1 MATLVAMPL
10 PKKLLLRVNNGDLS
24 GQAFALVGEMVIG
37 RGTTC
42 TLFVPDRRASRE
54 HARLFFEDGQLVV
67 EDLGSHNGTYL
78 NNDRVTKQPVVPGD
92 VVRIGMTHFSIEAAQ
107 VPSEHSAVRV
117 VSDAHPVPPRMVR
130 AVEPISGPLDPRHM
144 TAQDMFESLG
154 VGLTERFD
162 DVNGL
167 TLLRKTRSFALLVEA
182 SKILQRY
189 SDLRETLPGLM
200 DLVLQVVQGD
210 SAAVMLLDETGQL
223 IPKVVQARTDPNRVA
238 GANTPSPD
246 IEMVLSK
253 TVADIVMNERCAVIT
268 ADAAADERFSSA
280 ESVMISRVRSL
291 LVVPVLVGNRLLGLI
306 EVENRRSVNAFD
318 ENDLHL
324 VSVLGSMLG
333 VALDHLEV
341 SQARERA
348 ITELR
353 AAQDQ
358 LLATQQRLVAS
369 ERMGVLGRISSGI
382 AHEVKNHLSP
392 FMLAEMIARKYP
404 DDQEI
409 QEASEMMLEAQQRI
423 LGIVDEIRAFAG
435 GSRGEVTVQPND
447 LAAIVESV
455 LRFLRCDRVL
465 RATDVRLFAMA
476 RPIVHMDAARICQ
489 VLINLIRNAADALE
503 NRKGGFVEVM
513 VHAEGASAVVEV
525 RDNGPGIPP
534 ELRDRV
540 FEPFFSTKGDK
551 GLGLGLDISRQIVR
565 AHGGALTFESDTGVG
580 TVFRLV
586 LPLVP
591 VADDSDGGYDDAR
604 TDPNPRVVPIDR

>member
-1 MATLVAMPL
+1 MPM
-10 PKKLLLRVNNGDLS
+10 PAKMLLRVMSGDLA

-37 RGTTC
+37 RATTC
-42 TLFVPDRRASRE
+42 TLFVPDRQSSRE
-54 HARLFFEDGQLVV
+54 HAKLYYDGADLIV

-78 NNDRVTKQPVVPGD
+78 NNERITREPVVAGD
-92 VVRIGMTHFSIEAAQ
+92 VIRIGGTHFAVEAGPGSGA
-107 VPSEHSAVRV
+107 HSAVRV
-117 VSDAHPVPPRMVR
+117 ISDANPLPPRMIR
-130 AVEPISGPLDPRHM
+130 PVEPVSGPLDTKRM
-144 TAQDMFESLG
+144 SAQDMFDALG

-162 DVNGL
+162 EVAGL
-167 TLLRKTRSFALLVEA
+167 PLLRKTRSFALLVEA
-182 SKILQRY
+182 SKILQHY
-189 SDLRETLPGLM
+189 SNLRDTLPGLM

-210 SAAVMLLDETGQL
+210 RAAVMLLDEHGQL
-223 IPKVVQARTDPNRVA
+223 IPKVIQGRTDA
-238 GANTPSPD
+238 GKLPASSAATPPEM
-246 IEMVLSK
+246 EMVLSK
-253 TVADIVMNERCAVIT
+253 TIADIVLKDHCAVIT
-268 ADAAADERFSSA
+268 ADAAADERFAAA
-280 ESVMISRVRSL
+280 ESVVISRVRSL

-348 ITELR
+348 IAELR
-353 AAQDQ
+353 TAQQQ

-423 LGIVDEIRAFAG
+423 LGIVDEIRTFAS
-435 GSRGEVTVQPND
+435 GSRSDVSVQPYD

-465 RATDVRLFAMA
+465 RATDVRLFALA
-476 RPIVHMDAARICQ
+476 RPIVQMDAARIRQ

-503 NRKGGFVEVM
+503 NRQGHIDLIVRSDEN
-513 VHAEGASAVVEV
+513 SAVVEV
-525 RDNGPGIPP
+525 RDNGPGIA
-534 ELRDRV
+534 LDIRDRV

-565 AHGGALTFESDTGVG
+565 AHGGALTFDSDLAVG
-580 TVFRLV
+580 TVFRMV
-586 LPLVP
+586 LPLVSARDNP
-591 VADDSDGGYDDAR
+591 EGGYDDAR
-604 TDPNPRVVPIDR
+604 TDSNPRVVPIDR